1 MELNPVTSL
10 EWLDWDIISRLG
22 VAAILGL
29 VLGLDREWRGHAA
42 GMRTHGLICV
52 SAAAMVVSLMAYTT
66 SSTGRGWTPC
76 DCSRQPERSSG

>member
-29 VLGLDREWRGHAA
+29 VLGSIASG
-42 GMRTHGLICV
+42 
-52 SAAAMVVSLMAYTT
+52 AAMPLACERMA
-66 SSTGRGWTPC
+66 
-76 DCSRQPERSSG
+76 

>member
-42 GMRTHGLICV
+42 GMRTHG
-52 SAAAMVVSLMAYTT
+52 
-66 SSTGRGWTPC
+66 
-76 DCSRQPERSSG
+76 

>member
-52 SAAAMVVSLMAYTT
+52 SAAAMVCLLYTSPSPRDRQKSRMP
-66 SSTGRGWTPC
+66 SSA
-76 DCSRQPERSSG
+76 

>member
-52 SAAAMVVSLMAYTT
+52 SAAAMV
-66 SSTGRGWTPC
+66 
-76 DCSRQPERSSG
+76 

>member
-52 SAAAMVVSLMAYTT
+52 SAAAMLLDARRPEERR
-66 SSTGRGWTPC
+66 RG
-76 DCSRQPERSSG
+76 SRSEGGEVASERV